1 MQPVYSTTFPRLF
14 FANHLHRERPA
25 RFLKTYRSQNIA
37 AFFVALIFLLCA
49 GNISAQKFPEN
60 TNEFVDKLGEYMTL
74 SKRPDM
80 EESFAVFKKMH
91 KAGAFP
97 EWQMKRMVSVA
108 NLMGN
113 QNLPAFPYFKNYVNA
128 IVAAKND
135 RDTTLFRRWHTFTEE
150 SLAGLEKGRTKSVGL
165 LLEFSVDFME
175 QRALKSGEGGSATW
189 KIKGGKFDFAYSDR
203 EPSLVCTG
211 VDLIGTRKTD
221 SVTIHN
227 TSGLYKPFEQM
238 WIGVGG
244 KVSWAEAGMDSSIYA
259 LLTKYKVE
267 TQKPLFSCDT
277 ATLFYPLY
285 FKEGV
290 KGSFENNIVVR
301 PKLAS
306 TKADSLRDVQFPRF
320 QSFEKVLKIN
330 RIGDNIEYLGGFR
343 LAGNSFYGYGTGSE
357 PAQMTVYNKKHEK
370 VFHGKANLFII
381 RRGVSV
387 VAENVDAKLFMDT
400 DSLFHPA
407 ADFRIDIPKQ
417 IITLM
422 RGEKGSSRN
431 PFYSSFYNMNLNTDK
446 LAWHLNA
453 DSLEIGG
460 STGIKGV
467 AKKVEFESSNFYD
480 ASVYLQMQGL
490 ATHNSVSTLYA
501 LWLKTD
507 KDKDDN
513 GRIVTDNQFAME
525 INPNFDYSSIQSL
538 LAQMVEEGF
547 INYYFSRHEIE
558 LRDKCIHYA
567 LASQGKKDYDAIN
580 IISESTTTNAKLN
593 LKTKET
599 EIYSVKKLEL
609 SQRQKVAL
617 IPNENE
623 LTLLKNRDMRF
634 GGRLYAGLALFQGRN
649 MSFVYDKFEVDF
661 DSVQHLDFYIPT
673 GKEDKNGQPI
683 ANAMNSNIE
692 HLSGALLVDAPN
704 NKSGKEEMSIFPS
717 LQSKKHSFVFYDQPK
732 TQAGVYT
739 RDSFYFRLDP
749 FSFNGLD
756 SYTKEQLKF
765 NGQLFPATIFPPFKE
780 TILVREEDKSFG
792 FIHKTPAIGYTTYSK
807 KGNYTGTLDLSNKG
821 LIGKGKLE
829 YLTADIESE
838 DLIFR
843 PKQTTGTAKKF
854 FMEEDRASKV
864 KVPQAKGEDVSVNW
878 LPFKDSMYVTS
889 KAKDFELFKANGY
902 THKGV
907 LILTPSGLKGRGEF
921 EWAEGKLTS
930 KIISYGP
937 FQASVDT
944 GNLEIKSLDQ
954 NGIALDS
961 RNVDG
966 DLDFD
971 AQKGLFK
978 ANLQTASTTLPLD
991 KYRTS
996 MNEFTW
1002 DMKGK
1007 TIEFKADPKKP
1018 GSFVSIDPAQDTLSF
1033 EGKTALYDLKTNLLR
1048 IGGVKQ
1054 IKSADAFVNIP
1065 DTSDI
1070 FIQPGGRMRTIY
1082 NAQIVADTVSKY
1094 HTINK
1099 ATVDIGGKKLY
1110 KATGFYEYNIPGYNQ
1125 EVFFNDIQGKYQTI
1139 VAANRLVQTYAT
1151 ADIPEKDSF
1160 RVDVKTLFKGDMILN
1175 SSDQNMTFKGYAQL
1189 VADKLP
1195 KTNWFTLQTK
1205 IDRKE
1210 PLIRVKLAKDSD
1222 DSPMVTGFYLSR
1234 ETGEMYPRIM
1244 LPALQRADRAMI
1256 DCKHVYKYE
1265 PANDRF
1271 IFGDSLKVLG
1281 KSERGSKLIFDNRV
1295 ATVQAEGPINIGSGL
1310 ELMSIKAA
1318 GRLKSDYNTVTDS
1331 TYFSVTGEIISAFDI
1346 PIPAKL
1352 IELMINEIKAAA
1364 FDAQPSVYNTNMAF
1378 YQPALHEFVSD
1389 EKDWEEVLS
1398 NTRLN
1403 AVLLPKKDDKFAFVL
1418 GRQSVTWNREYT
1430 SFFTLEDR
1438 IPLISIAGQPIN
1450 KSLNIMLQ
1458 YKMPTTGND
1467 ALGIYIKPSADLWYL
1482 FVYQNTDE
1490 GGALSITS
1498 GSPRFN
1504 DLLASLKGKDI
1515 KTKMPNGKTFEV
1527 VPVDPAEGPKFV
1539 NKVRNGRLKE

>member
-1 MQPVYSTTFPRLF
+1 MQVYLSSFPRTFLPLFLALF
-14 FANHLHRERPA
+14 F
-25 RFLKTYRSQNIA
+25 
-37 AFFVALIFLLCA
+37 LLPS
-49 GNISAQKFPEN
+49 GNIFAQKFPE
-60 TNEFVDKLGEYMTL
+60 TPNEFVDELGKFMTF

-80 EESFAVFKKMH
+80 EESFAVFRKMH
-91 KAGAFP
+91 KAGGLP
-97 EWQMKRMVSVA
+97 EWQTKRIISVA
-108 NLMGN
+108 NLMRD
-113 QNLPAFPYFKNYVNA
+113 QNLAAFPFFKNYVDA

-135 RDTTLFRRWHTFTEE
+135 PDTTLFRRWHTFTEE
-150 SLAGLEKGRTKSVGL
+150 ALAGLEKGRAKQAGL
-165 LLEFSVDFME
+165 LLEFAVDFMG

-189 KIKGGKFDFAYSDR
+189 KIKGGAFDFAYSDR
-203 EPSLVCTG
+203 EPSLLCTG

-221 SVTIHN
+221 SVTIRN
-227 TSGLYKPFEQM
+227 TSGRYKPFLQIWEGQ
-238 WIGVGG
+238 GG

-259 LLTKYKVE
+259 LLTRYKVE
-267 TQKPLFSCDT
+267 AQKPLFSCDT

-285 FKEGV
+285 FKEGIQ
-290 KGSFENNIVVR
+290 GSFENNVVVKAR
-301 PKLAS
+301 S
-306 TKADSLRDVQFPRF
+306 TSGKADSLRDVQFPRF

-343 LAGNSFYGYGTGSE
+343 LAGNSLYGYGTGNE
-357 PAQMTVYNKKHEK
+357 PAQMTVYNKKREK
-370 VFHGKANLFII
+370 VFHGRAQLFII

-387 VAENVDAKLFMDT
+387 VAENVDAKLYMDA

-407 ADFRIDIPKQ
+407 ADFRIDIPRQ
-417 IITLM
+417 VITLL

-446 LAWHLNA
+446 IAWHLNA

-460 STGIKGV
+460 NVGIKGV
-467 AKKVEFESSNFYD
+467 AQKVEFESSNFYD
-480 ASVYLQMQGL
+480 PTVYLQMQGL
-490 ATHNSVSTLYA
+490 ASHNSVSTLYA

-507 KDKDDN
+507 RDKDDN

-525 INPNFDYSSIQSL
+525 INPKFDYSSIQTL

-567 LASQGKKDYDAIN
+567 LASQGKKDFDAIN
-580 IISESTTTNAKLN
+580 IISESTKSNAKLD

-599 EIYSVKKLEL
+599 EIYAVQKLEL
-609 SQRQKVAL
+609 SKRQKVAL
-617 IPNENE
+617 VPNENE

-634 GGRLYAGLALFQGRN
+634 GGRLYAGLALFQGRE

-683 ANAMNSNIE
+683 ANAMSSNIE

-704 NKSGKEEMSIFPS
+704 NKSGKEEMEIFPS
-717 LQSKKHSFVFYDQPK
+717 LQSKKFSFVFYDRK
-732 TQAGVYT
+732 ETQAGVYT

-780 TILVREEDKSFG
+780 TIVVREEDKSFG
-792 FIHKTPAIGYTTYSK
+792 FVHKTPATGYSTYTK

-821 LIGKGKLE
+821 LVGKGKLE

-878 LPFKDSMYVTS
+878 LPFKDSMYVES
-889 KAKDFELFKANGY
+889 KAKAFDLFKAPGY
-902 THKGV
+902 THKGT

-937 FQASVDT
+937 FQASADT

-954 NGIALDS
+954 KGIALDS

-971 AQKGLFK
+971 AQKGQFK
-978 ANLQTASTTLPLD
+978 ANLLTASTTLPLD
-991 KYRTS
+991 QYLTS

-1002 DMKGK
+1002 DMKAK
-1007 TIEFKADPKKP
+1007 TIQFKADPNKP
-1018 GSFVSIDPAQDTLSF
+1018 GRFVSIDPAQGSLAF
-1033 EGKTALYDLKTNLLR
+1033 EGKTALYDMKTNLLR
-1048 IGGVKQ
+1048 VGGVKV

-1094 HTINK
+1094 HTINR
-1099 ATVDIGGKKLY
+1099 ATVDIGGKELY
-1110 KATGFYEYNIPGYNQ
+1110 KATGFYAYNIPGYNQ

-1139 VAANRLVQTYAT
+1139 EAANRRVQTFAI
-1151 ADIPEKDSF
+1151 AEIPEKDSF
-1160 RVDVKTLFKGDMILN
+1160 RVDVKTLFKGKMILN
-1175 SSDQNMTFKGYAQL
+1175 SSDQNMRFEGEAQL

-1195 KTNWFTLQTK
+1195 KTNWFSLQTE
-1205 IDRKE
+1205 IDRKD
-1210 PLIRVKLAKDSD
+1210 PLMLIKLAKDPED
-1222 DSPMVTGFYLSR
+1222 NPMVAGFFVSR

-1244 LPALQRADRAMI
+1244 LPALQRVDRVII

-1281 KSERGSKLIFDNRV
+1281 QSDRGAKLTFDNRV
-1295 ATVQAEGPINIGSGL
+1295 ATVVAEGPMNLGSGL
-1310 ELMSIKAA
+1310 QLMNIKAA

-1331 TYFSVTGEIISAFDI
+1331 TYFNVTGEFISAFELAV
-1346 PIPAKL
+1346 PQKL
-1352 IELMINEIKAAA
+1352 LDLMINEIKAAT
-1364 FDAQPSVYNTNMAF
+1364 FDAQPAVYNTNMAF

-1389 EKDWEEVLS
+1389 EKEWEETLA
-1398 NTRLN
+1398 NARLN

-1418 GRQSVTWNREYT
+1418 GRQTVTWNNEYS

-1438 IPLISIAGQPIN
+1438 VPLISIGGQPIN
-1450 KSLNIMLQ
+1450 KSLPIMVQ
-1458 YKMPTTGND
+1458 YKMPKNGDD

-1490 GGALSITS
+1490 GAALSITS
-1498 GSPRFN
+1498 GSTRFN
-1504 DLLASLKGKDI
+1504 DLLITLKGKETKI
-1515 KTKMPNGKTFEV
+1515 KMANGKTLEV
-1527 VPVDPAEGPKFV
+1527 VPVDPGEGSNFV

>member
-1 MQPVYSTTFPRLF
+1 MQPVYSTAFPRTFGTLF
-14 FANHLHRERPA
+14 FVL
-25 RFLKTYRSQNIA
+25 L
-37 AFFVALIFLLCA
+37 FLLSSET
-49 GNISAQKFPEN
+49 ISAQKFPEN
-60 TNEFVDKLGEYMTL
+60 TNEFVVKLGEFMTL

-80 EESFAVFKKMH
+80 EESFAIFKKAH

-97 EWQMKRMVSVA
+97 EWEMKRIVSVS

-135 RDTTLFRRWHTFTEE
+135 RDTTLFRRWHAFAEE

-165 LLEFSVDFME
+165 LLEFSLDFMTE
-175 QRALKSGEGGSATW
+175 RALKSGEGGSATW
-189 KIKGGKFDFAYSDR
+189 RIEGGKFEFAYSDR

-227 TSGLYKPFEQM
+227 TSGRYKPFEQI
-238 WIGVGG
+238 WQGEGG

-267 TQKPLFSCDT
+267 TQKPLFTCDT

-285 FKEGV
+285 FKEGI
-290 KGSFENNIVVR
+290 KGSFENNVVVK
-301 PKLAS
+301 PKLSS
-306 TKADSLRDVQFPRF
+306 TKADSLRNIQFPRF

-343 LAGNSFYGYGTGSE
+343 LAGNSFYGYGTSSE
-357 PAQMTVYNKKHEK
+357 PAQMTVYNKKREK
-370 VFHGKANLFII
+370 VFHGKAELFVI

-387 VAENVDAKLFMDT
+387 VSENVDAKLFMDS

-417 IITLM
+417 VITLI

-431 PFYSSFYNMNLNTDK
+431 PFYSSFYNMNLDTDK
-446 LAWHLNA
+446 IAWHLNS

-460 STGIKGV
+460 HTGIKGV
-467 AKKVEFESSNFYD
+467 SKKVEFESSNYYD
-480 ASVYLQMQGL
+480 PSIYLQMQGL
-490 ATHNSVSTLYA
+490 ASHNSVSTLYA

-513 GRIVTDNQFAME
+513 GRIVKDTEFAME
-525 INPNFDYSSIQSL
+525 INPKFDYSSIQSL

-567 LASQGKKDYDAIN
+567 LASQGKKDFDAIN
-580 IISESTTTNAKLN
+580 IISESTGSNAKLN

-609 SQRQKVAL
+609 SKRQKVAL

-634 GGRLYAGLALFQGRN
+634 GGRLFAGLALFQGRD

-673 GKEDKNGQPI
+673 GQEDKHGQPI
-683 ANAMNSNIE
+683 ANAMSSNIE

-717 LQSKKHSFVFYDQPK
+717 LQSKKHSFVFYDQPT
-732 TQAGVYT
+732 TQRGVYT

-765 NGQLFPATIFPPFKE
+765 NGQLFPATIFQPFKE
-780 TILVREEDKSFG
+780 TIVVREEDKSFG
-792 FIHKTPAIGYTTYSK
+792 FIHKTPAIGYPTYTK

-821 LIGKGKLE
+821 LVGKGKLE

-854 FMEEDRASKV
+854 FMEEDRANKV

-878 LPFKDSMYVTS
+878 LPFKDSMYVES
-889 KAKDFELFKANGY
+889 KAKAFDLFKAPGY
-902 THKGV
+902 THKGT

-921 EWAEGKLTS
+921 EWTEGKLTS

-961 RNVDG
+961 RNVKG

-971 AQKGLFK
+971 TQKGQFK
-978 ANLQTASTTLPLD
+978 ANLLTASTTLPLD
-991 KYRTS
+991 KYLTS

-1002 DMKGK
+1002 DMKAK
-1007 TIEFKADPKKP
+1007 TINFKADPNKP
-1018 GSFVSIDPAQDTLSF
+1018 GRFVSIDPGQDTLAF
-1033 EGKTALYDLKTNLLR
+1033 EGKTALYDMKTNLLR

-1054 IKSADAFVNIP
+1054 IKSADAFINIP

-1070 FIQPGGRMRTIY
+1070 YIQPGGRMRTIY
-1082 NAQIVADTVSKY
+1082 NAQIVADTISKY

-1139 VAANRLVQTYAT
+1139 VAANRRVQTFAT
-1151 ADIPEKDSF
+1151 AEIPEKDSF
-1160 RVDVKTLFKGDMILN
+1160 RVDVKTLFKGDMVLN
-1175 SSDQNMTFKGYAQL
+1175 SSDQNMTFRGYAQL

-1195 KTNWFTLQTK
+1195 KTNWFTLQTE
-1205 IDRKE
+1205 IDRKD
-1210 PLIRVKLAKDSD
+1210 PLMRVKLAKDPED
-1222 DSPMVTGFYLSR
+1222 MPMVTGFYLSR

-1244 LPALQRADRAMI
+1244 LPALQRVDRAII

-1281 KSERGSKLIFDNRV
+1281 KTEIGAKLVFDNRV
-1295 ATVQAEGPINIGSGL
+1295 GTVQADGPLSIGSGL
-1310 ELMSIKAA
+1310 DLMKIKAA
-1318 GRLKSDYNTVTDS
+1318 GRLKSDYNSVTDS
-1331 TYFSVTGEIISAFDI
+1331 TYFDVTGEFISAFDM

-1352 IELMINEIKAAA
+1352 VELMINEIKAAS

-1389 EKDWEEVLS
+1389 EKDWEETLS
-1398 NTRLN
+1398 NARLN
-1403 AVLLPKKDDKFAFVL
+1403 AILLPKKDDKFAFVL
-1418 GRQSVTWNREYT
+1418 GRQSITWNKEYT

-1438 IPLISIAGQPIN
+1438 IPLISVAGQPIN
-1450 KSLNIMLQ
+1450 KSLNIMVQ
-1458 YKMPTTGND
+1458 YKMPNTGDD

-1498 GSPRFN
+1498 SSPRFN

-1515 KTKMPNGKTFEV
+1515 KMKMENGKTLEV

>member
-14 FANHLHRERPA
+14 FENHPRREKPI
-25 RFLKTYRSQNIA
+25 RFLKPYRFKSIA
-37 AFFVALIFLLCA
+37 VCFFTLLY
-49 GNISAQKFPEN
+49 ILFSTRMSAQKFPEN
-60 TNEFVDKLGEYMTL
+60 TNEFVDKLGEFMTL

-80 EESFAVFKKMH
+80 VESFTVFKRKH
-91 KAGAFP
+91 KDNAFS
-97 EWQMKRMVSVA
+97 EGEMKHIISVA

-113 QNLPAFPYFKNYVNA
+113 QNLQAFPYFKNYINA
-128 IVAAKND
+128 LVSSKND
-135 RDTTLFRRWHTFTEE
+135 PDTTLFRRWHSFVEE
-150 SLAGLEKGRTKSVGL
+150 SLAGLEKGRTKSAGQ
-165 LLEFSVDFME
+165 LLEFSVDFMQE
-175 QRALKSGEGGSATW
+175 RALKSGEGGSATW

-203 EPSLVCTG
+203 EPMLVCTG

-221 SVTIHN
+221 SVTIKN
-227 TSGLYKPFEQM
+227 TSGIFKPFLQV
-238 WIGVGG
+238 WTGDSG

-267 TQKPLFSCDT
+267 VQKPLFSCDT

-285 FKEGV
+285 FKEGI

-301 PKLAS
+301 PKAAS
-306 TKADSLRDVQFPRF
+306 AKADSLRDVQFPRF

-330 RIGDNIEYLGGFR
+330 RIGDNIEYLGGFK
-343 LAGNSFYGYGTGSE
+343 LSGNSLYGYGTGHE
-357 PAQMTVYNKKHEK
+357 PAQMTVYNKKREK
-370 VFHGKANLFII
+370 VFHGKSQLFII

-387 VAENVDAKLFMDT
+387 VSENVDAKLFMDA

-417 IITLM
+417 IITLL

-446 LAWHLNA
+446 LAWHLNS

-460 STGIKGV
+460 HTGIKGV
-467 AKKVEFESSNFYD
+467 SKRVEFESSNYYD
-480 ASVYLQMQGL
+480 PSVYLQMQGL
-490 ATHNSVSTLYA
+490 ASHNSVSTLYS
-501 LWLKTD
+501 LWQKTD
-507 KDKDDN
+507 KDKEDN

-538 LAQMVEEGF
+538 LAQMVEQGF

-558 LRDKCIHYA
+558 LRDKCLHYA
-567 LASQGKKDYDAIN
+567 LASQGKKDFDAIN
-580 IISESTTTNAKLN
+580 IISESTGSNAKLN

-599 EIYSVKKLEL
+599 EIYDVKKLEL

-634 GGRLYAGLALFQGRN
+634 GGRLYAGLALFQGRD

-673 GKEDKNGQPI
+673 GLEDKHGQPI
-683 ANAMNSNIE
+683 ANAMSSNIE

-704 NKSGKEEMSIFPS
+704 NKSGKEEMAIFPS
-717 LQSKKHSFVFYDQPK
+717 LQSKKFSFVFYDQPK
-732 TQAGVYT
+732 TQGGVYT

-756 SYTKEQLKF
+756 SYTKDQLKF

-780 TILVREEDKSFG
+780 TIIVREEDKSFG
-792 FIHKTPAIGYTTYSK
+792 FIHKTPVTGYSTYSK
-807 KGNYTGTLDLSNKG
+807 KGNYIGSLDLSNKG

-838 DLIFR
+838 DLVFR

-864 KVPQAKGEDVSVNW
+864 KVPQARGEEVSVNW

-889 KAKDFELFKANGY
+889 KVKAFELFKASGY
-902 THKGV
+902 THKGI
-907 LILTPSGLKGRGEF
+907 LILTPSGLKGKGEF
-921 EWAEGKLTS
+921 EWAEGKLSS

-971 AQKGLFK
+971 VQKGQFK

-991 KYRTS
+991 KYLTS

-1002 DMKGK
+1002 NMKAK
-1007 TIEFKADPKKP
+1007 TIEFKADPNKP
-1018 GSFVSIDPAQDTLSF
+1018 GRFVSIDPNQDTLAF

-1048 IGGVKQ
+1048 VGGVKQ

-1082 NAQIVADTVSKY
+1082 NAQIVADTISRY
-1094 HTINK
+1094 HTINR

-1110 KATGFYEYNIPGYNQ
+1110 KATGYYEYNIPGYNQ

-1139 VAANRLVQTYAT
+1139 TGSNRRVQTFAT
-1151 ADIPEKDSF
+1151 AEIPEKDSF

-1175 SSDQNMTFKGYAQL
+1175 SSTQNMTFKGYAQL
-1189 VADKLP
+1189 NADKLP
-1195 KTNWFTLQTK
+1195 KTNWFTLQTE
-1205 IDRKE
+1205 IDRKA
-1210 PLIRVKLAKDSD
+1210 PLFRIKLAKDPE

-1244 LPALQRADRAMI
+1244 LPALQRVDRALI
-1256 DCKHVYKYE
+1256 DCKQVYKYD

-1281 KSERGSKLIFDNRV
+1281 KSELGPKLVFDNRV
-1295 ATVQAEGPINIGSGL
+1295 GTVQADGPLNIGSGL
-1310 ELMSIKAA
+1310 DLMHIKSA
-1318 GRLKSDYNTVTDS
+1318 GRLKSDYNSVTDS

-1352 IELMINEIKAAA
+1352 IDLMINEIKAAA
-1364 FDAQPSVYNTNMAF
+1364 FDAQPAIYNTNMAF

-1389 EKDWEEVLS
+1389 EKDWEETLS
-1398 NTRLN
+1398 NARLN
-1403 AVLLPKKDDKFAFVL
+1403 AILLPRKDDKFAIVL
-1418 GRQSVTWNREYT
+1418 GRQSVTWNKEYT

-1450 KSLNIMLQ
+1450 KSLNIMVQ
-1458 YKMPTTGND
+1458 YKMPNTGND

-1498 GSPRFN
+1498 SSPRFN

-1515 KTKMPNGKTFEV
+1515 KMKMADGKTLEV
-1527 VPVDPAEGPKFV
+1527 VPVDAAEGPKFV
-1539 NKVRNGRLKE
+1539 NKVRNGRLKD

>member
-1 MQPVYSTTFPRLF
+1 MQQVYSI
-14 FANHLHRERPA
+14 AA
-25 RFLKTYRSQNIA
+25 CSSFLKPYRFIA
-37 AFFVALIFLLCA
+37 FLFLLLCSE
-49 GNISAQKFPEN
+49 NLSAQKFPET
-60 TNEFVDKLGEYMTL
+60 TNEFVDKMGEFMTL

-91 KAGAFP
+91 KSGGFP
-97 EWQMKRMVSVA
+97 ESEMKRIISVS
-108 NLMGN
+108 NLLGN
-113 QNLPAFPYFKNYVNA
+113 QSLSAFPYFKNYLNA
-128 IVAAKND
+128 VVAAKND
-135 RDTTLFRRWHTFTEE
+135 PDTTLFRRWHSFAEQ
-150 SLAGLEKGRTKSVGL
+150 SLAGLEKGRAKSVGL
-165 LLEFSVDFME
+165 LLEFSLDFME

-189 KIKGGKFDFAYSDR
+189 KIKNGKFEFVYNDR
-203 EPSLVCTG
+203 EPSLLCTG

-227 TSGLYKPFEQM
+227 TTGRYRPFQQIWE
-238 WIGVGG
+238 GEGG

-267 TQKPLFSCDT
+267 SQKPLFNCDT
-277 ATLFYPLY
+277 ATLYYPLY
-285 FKEGV
+285 FKEGI
-290 KGSFENNIVVR
+290 KGSFENNVVVR
-301 PKLAS
+301 PKTTS

-343 LAGNSFYGYGTGSE
+343 LAGNSLFGYGTTSE

-370 VFHGKANLFII
+370 VFQGKAELFVI

-387 VAENVDAKLFMDT
+387 VAENVDAKLFMDS

-407 ADFRIDIPKQ
+407 ADLRIDIPKQ
-417 IITLM
+417 IITLV

-431 PFYSSFYNMNLNTDK
+431 PFYSSFYNMNLNTEK
-446 LAWHLNA
+446 IAWHLNA

-460 STGIKGV
+460 SIGIKGV
-467 AKKVEFESSNFYD
+467 AKKVEFESSNYYD
-480 ASVYLQMQGL
+480 PSVYLQMQGL
-490 ATHNSVSTLYA
+490 ASHNSVSTLYA

-525 INPNFDYSSIQSL
+525 INPKFDYSSIQSL
-538 LAQMVEEGF
+538 LAQMVQEGF

-567 LASQGKKDYDAIN
+567 LASQGKKDFDAIN

-634 GGRLYAGLALFQGRN
+634 GGRLYAGMALFQGRN
-649 MSFVYDKFEVDF
+649 MSFIYDKFEVDF

-673 GKEDKNGQPI
+673 GVEGKDGQPI
-683 ANAMNSNIE
+683 ANAMSSNIE
-692 HLSGALLVDAPN
+692 GLSGALLVDAPN
-704 NKSGKEEMSIFPS
+704 NKSGKEEMGIFPS
-717 LQSKKHSFVFYDQPK
+717 LQSKKFSFVYYDQPQ
-732 TQAGVYT
+732 TQSGVYT

-749 FSFNGLD
+749 FAFNGLD

-780 TILVREEDKSFG
+780 TIIVRDEDKSFG
-792 FIHKTPAIGYTTYSK
+792 FIHKTPATGYSTYTK

-821 LIGKGKLE
+821 LVGKGKLE

-854 FMEEDRASKV
+854 FMEEDRANKV

-878 LPFKDSMYVTS
+878 LPFKDSMYVIS
-889 KAKDFELFKANGY
+889 KAKAFELFKSPGY
-902 THKGV
+902 THKGT

-971 AQKGLFK
+971 AQKGQFK
-978 ANLQTASTTLPLD
+978 ANSQTASTTLPLD

-1002 DMKGK
+1002 DMKAK
-1007 TIEFKADPKKP
+1007 TIQFKADPNKP
-1018 GSFVSIDPAQDTLSF
+1018 GRFVSIDPAQDTLAF
-1033 EGKTALYDLKTNLLR
+1033 EGKTALYDMKTNLLR
-1048 IGGVKQ
+1048 VGGVKQ
-1054 IKSADAFVNIP
+1054 IKSADAYINIP

-1070 FIQPGGRMRTIY
+1070 YVQPGGRMRTIY
-1082 NAQIVADTVSKY
+1082 NAQIVADTISKY
-1094 HTINK
+1094 HTINR

-1110 KATGFYEYNIPGYNQ
+1110 KATGFYAYNIPGYNQ

-1139 VAANRLVQTYAT
+1139 QAANRRVQTFAT
-1151 ADIPEKDSF
+1151 AEIPEKDSF

-1175 SSDQNMTFKGYAQL
+1175 SSDQNMTFRGLAQL

-1195 KTNWFTLQTK
+1195 KTNWFTLQSE
-1205 IDRKE
+1205 IDRKD
-1210 PLIRVKLAKDSD
+1210 PLLRVKLSKDPED
-1222 DSPMVTGFYLSR
+1222 NPMVTGFYLSR
-1234 ETGEMYPRIM
+1234 ETGEVYPRIM
-1244 LPALQRADRAMI
+1244 LPAYQRADRALI

-1265 PANDRF
+1265 SANDRF

-1281 KSERGSKLIFDNRV
+1281 KSERGAKLIFDNRV
-1295 ATVQAEGPINIGSGL
+1295 GTVLAEGPLNICSGL
-1310 ELMSIKAA
+1310 EVMNVKAA
-1318 GRLKSDYNTVTDS
+1318 GRLKSDYNTATDTS
-1331 TYFSVTGEIISAFDI
+1331 YFTVTGEFISALDMAI
-1346 PIPAKL
+1346 PPKL
-1352 IELMINEIKAAA
+1352 MDLMINEIKAAT
-1364 FDAQPSVYNTNMAF
+1364 FDAQPSVYNTNLAF
-1378 YQPALHEFVSD
+1378 YQPALHELVSD
-1389 EKDWEEVLS
+1389 DKDWEETLS
-1398 NTRLN
+1398 NARLN

-1418 GRQSVTWNREYT
+1418 GRQSVTWNNEYS

-1438 IPLISIAGQPIN
+1438 IPLISIGGQPIN
-1450 KSLNIMLQ
+1450 KSLNIMVQ
-1458 YKMPTTGND
+1458 YKMPKNGD
-1467 ALGIYIKPSADLWYL
+1467 DGLSIYIKASSELWYC
-1482 FVYQNTDE
+1482 FGYQSDE
-1490 GGALSITS
+1490 KGALLNITS
-1498 GSPRFN
+1498 SSTRFN
-1504 DLLASLKGKDI
+1504 DLLASMKPKELQI
-1515 KTKMPNGKTFEV
+1515 KMANGKVLEIAL
-1527 VPVDPAEGPKFV
+1527 VDPSSANNFV
-1539 NKVRNGRLKE
+1539 NKVKNGRLKE

>member
-1 MQPVYSTTFPRLF
+1 MQSFTVRTFIPRLF
-14 FANHLHRERPA
+14 PCLLLLA
-25 RFLKTYRSQNIA
+25 
-37 AFFVALIFLLCA
+37 FLLP
-49 GNISAQKFPEN
+49 SETLFSQKFPET
-60 TNEFVDKLGEYMTL
+60 TNEFVDKLGEFMTL

-80 EESFAVFKKMH
+80 EESFAVFRKMH
-91 KAGAFP
+91 KAGGFP
-97 EWQMKRMVSVA
+97 EWEMKHIINVA
-108 NLMGN
+108 NLLGN
-113 QNLPAFPYFKNYVNA
+113 QNLPAFPYFKNYIDAV
-128 IVAAKND
+128 VEAKND
-135 RDTTLFRRWHTFTEE
+135 PDTTLFRRWHTFTEE
-150 SLAGLEKGRTKSVGL
+150 SLAGLEKGRTKSAGL
-165 LLEFSVDFME
+165 LMEFSIDFVG

-189 KIKGGKFDFAYSDR
+189 KIKNGKFEFAYADR

-211 VDLIGTRKTD
+211 IDLIGTRKTD
-221 SVTIHN
+221 SITVKN
-227 TSGLYKPFEQM
+227 TSGVYKPFDQI
-238 WIGVGG
+238 WTGNGG

-259 LLTKYKVE
+259 VLTRYKVE
-267 TQKPLFSCDT
+267 AQKPLFSCDT
-277 ATLFYPLY
+277 ATLYYPLY
-285 FKEGV
+285 FKGGV

-301 PKLAS
+301 PRA
-306 TKADSLRDVQFPRF
+306 TTAKADSLRDVQFPRF

-343 LAGNSFYGYGTGSE
+343 LAGNSLYGYGTNAE
-357 PAQMTVYNKKHEK
+357 PAQMTVYNKKREK
-370 VFHGKANLFII
+370 VFFGRAELFVI

-387 VAENVDAKLFMDT
+387 VAENVDAKLYMDS

-446 LAWHLNA
+446 IAWHLNY

-460 STGIKGV
+460 HTGIKGV
-467 AKKVEFESSNFYD
+467 AQKVEFESSNYYD
-480 ASVYLQMQGL
+480 PSVYLQMQGL
-490 ATHNSVSTLYA
+490 ASHNAVSTLYA
-501 LWLKTD
+501 LWQKTD

-513 GRIVTDNQFAME
+513 GRIVKDNEFAME
-525 INPNFDYSSIQSL
+525 INPKFDYSSIQSL
-538 LAQMVEEGF
+538 LAQMVSEGF
-547 INYYFSRHEIE
+547 INYYFDRHEIE

-567 LASQGKKDYDAIN
+567 LASQGKKDFDAIN
-580 IISESTTTNAKLN
+580 IISESTKANAKLN

-599 EIYSVKKLEL
+599 EIYEVKKLEL
-609 SQRQKVAL
+609 SQRQKVAI
-617 IPNENE
+617 IPKENE

-634 GGRLYAGLALFQGRN
+634 GGRLYAGMALFQGRD
-649 MSFVYDKFEVDF
+649 MSFNYDKFEVDF
-661 DSVQHLDFYIPT
+661 DSVQHLDFYVPT
-673 GKEDKNGQPI
+673 GQEDKNGEPI
-683 ANAMNSNIE
+683 ANAMSSNIE

-717 LQSKKHSFVFYDQPK
+717 LQSKKPSFVFYDQK
-732 TQAGVYT
+732 QTQGGVYT
-739 RDSFYFRLDP
+739 RDSFYFKLDP

-756 SYTKEQLKF
+756 SYTKEQLRF
-765 NGQLFPATIFPPFKE
+765 NGQLYPATIFPVFKE
-780 TILVREEDKSFG
+780 TIVVRDEDKSFG
-792 FIHKTPAIGYTTYSK
+792 FVHKTPPAGYPTYTQ
-807 KGNYTGTLDLSNKG
+807 KGNYTGLLDLSNKG
-821 LIGKGKLE
+821 LVGKGKLE

-864 KVPQAKGEDVSVNW
+864 KVPQAKGEEVSVNW
-878 LPFKDSMYVTS
+878 LPFKDSMYVES
-889 KAKDFELFKANGY
+889 KAKAFELFKSPGY
-902 THKGV
+902 THKGT

-961 RNVDG
+961 RDVDG

-971 AQKGLFK
+971 AQKGQFK
-978 ANLQTASTTLPLD
+978 ANRQTANTTLPLD

-1002 DMKGK
+1002 DMKAK
-1007 TIEFKADPKKP
+1007 TIEFKADPNRP
-1018 GSFVSIDPAQDTLSF
+1018 GRFVSIDPAQDTLAF
-1033 EGKTALYDLKTNLLR
+1033 EGKTAFYDMKSNLLR

-1054 IKSADAFVNIP
+1054 IKSADAYINIP

-1110 KATGFYEYNIPGYNQ
+1110 KATGYYQYDIPGYNQ
-1125 EVFFNDIQGKYQTI
+1125 QVFFQDIQGKYQTI
-1139 VAANRLVQTYAT
+1139 DNGVRRVQTFAT
-1151 ADIPEKDSF
+1151 AEIPEKDSF

-1175 SSDQNMTFKGYAQL
+1175 STTQNMTFKGLAQL

-1195 KTNWFTLQTK
+1195 KTNWFTLQTE
-1205 IDRKE
+1205 IDRKS
-1210 PLIRVKLAKDSD
+1210 PLIRIKLAKDPED
-1222 DSPMVTGFYLSR
+1222 NPMVTGFYLSK
-1234 ETGEMYPRIM
+1234 ENSEMYPRIM
-1244 LPALQRADRAMI
+1244 LPAYQRADRAII
-1256 DCKHVYKYE
+1256 DCKYVYKYE
-1265 PANDRF
+1265 PNNDRF

-1281 KSERGSKLIFDNRV
+1281 QAERGAKLIYDNRV
-1295 ATVQAEGPINIGSGL
+1295 GTVQAEGPLNLGSGL
-1310 ELMSIKAA
+1310 DLMKVKAA

-1331 TYFSVTGEIISAFDI
+1331 TYFSVNGEIISGFEM

-1352 IELMINEIKAAA
+1352 MDQLINEIKAAT
-1364 FDAQPSVYNTNMAF
+1364 FDAPPAVYNTNLAY
-1378 YQPALHEFVSD
+1378 YQPMLHEMISD
-1389 EKDWEEVLS
+1389 EKDWEEMLS
-1398 NTRLN
+1398 NARLN

-1418 GRQSVTWNREYT
+1418 GRQPVMWNKEYS
-1430 SFFTLEDR
+1430 SFFTMEDR
-1438 IPLISIAGQPIN
+1438 IPLISIGGQPIN
-1450 KSLNIMLQ
+1450 KLLNIMVQ
-1458 YKMPTTGND
+1458 YKMPTNEFGD
-1467 ALGIYIKPSADLWYL
+1467 ALGIYIKPSPDLWYL

-1490 GGALSITS
+1490 GGVLNIVSS
-1498 GSPRFN
+1498 SPKFN
-1504 DLLASLKGKDI
+1504 ELLFSLKGKDI
-1515 KTKMPNGKTFEV
+1515 KAKLPSGKTLEV
-1527 VPVDPAEGPKFV
+1527 VPIEDQGEGNKFV
-1539 NKVRNGRLKE
+1539 NKVRNGRIKE

>member
-1 MQPVYSTTFPRLF
+1 V
-14 FANHLHRERPA
+14 
-25 RFLKTYRSQNIA
+25 
-37 AFFVALIFLLCA
+37 
-49 GNISAQKFPEN
+49 
-60 TNEFVDKLGEYMTL
+60 
-74 SKRPDM
+74 
-80 EESFAVFKKMH
+80 
-91 KAGAFP
+91 
-97 EWQMKRMVSVA
+97 
-108 NLMGN
+108 
-113 QNLPAFPYFKNYVNA
+113 
-128 IVAAKND
+128 VAAKND
-135 RDTTLFRRWHTFTEE
+135 PDTTLFRRWHSFAEQ
-150 SLAGLEKGRTKSVGL
+150 SLAGLEKGRAKSVGL
-165 LLEFSVDFME
+165 LLEFSLDFME

-189 KIKGGKFDFAYSDR
+189 KIKNGKFEFVYNDR
-203 EPSLVCTG
+203 EPSLLCTG

-227 TSGLYKPFEQM
+227 TTGRYRPFQQIWE
-238 WIGVGG
+238 GEGG

-267 TQKPLFSCDT
+267 SQKPLFNCDT
-277 ATLFYPLY
+277 ATLYYPLY
-285 FKEGV
+285 FKEGI
-290 KGSFENNIVVR
+290 KGSFENNVVVR
-301 PKLAS
+301 PKTTS

-343 LAGNSFYGYGTGSE
+343 LAGNSLFGYGTTSE

-370 VFHGKANLFII
+370 VFQGKAELFVI

-387 VAENVDAKLFMDT
+387 VAENVDAKLFMDS

-407 ADFRIDIPKQ
+407 ADLRIDIPKQ
-417 IITLM
+417 IITLV

-431 PFYSSFYNMNLNTDK
+431 PFYSSFYNMNLNTEK
-446 LAWHLNA
+446 IAWHLNA

-460 STGIKGV
+460 SIGIKGV
-467 AKKVEFESSNFYD
+467 AKKVEFESSNYYD
-480 ASVYLQMQGL
+480 PSVYLQMQGL
-490 ATHNSVSTLYA
+490 ASHNSVSTLYA

-525 INPNFDYSSIQSL
+525 INPKFDYSSIQSL
-538 LAQMVEEGF
+538 LAQMVQEGF

-567 LASQGKKDYDAIN
+567 LASQGKKDFDAIN

-634 GGRLYAGLALFQGRN
+634 GGRLYAGMALFQGRN
-649 MSFVYDKFEVDF
+649 MSFIYDKFEVDF

-673 GKEDKNGQPI
+673 GVEGKDGQPI
-683 ANAMNSNIE
+683 ANAMSSNIE
-692 HLSGALLVDAPN
+692 GLSGALLVDAPN
-704 NKSGKEEMSIFPS
+704 NKSGKEEMGIFPS
-717 LQSKKHSFVFYDQPK
+717 LQSKKFSFVYYDQPQ
-732 TQAGVYT
+732 TQSGVYT

-749 FSFNGLD
+749 FAFNGLD

-780 TILVREEDKSFG
+780 TIIVRDEDKSFG
-792 FIHKTPAIGYTTYSK
+792 FIHKTPATGYSTYTK

-821 LIGKGKLE
+821 LVGKGKLE

-854 FMEEDRASKV
+854 FMEEDRANKV

-878 LPFKDSMYVTS
+878 LPFKDSMYVIS
-889 KAKDFELFKANGY
+889 KAKAFELFKSPGY
-902 THKGV
+902 THKGT

-971 AQKGLFK
+971 AQKGQFK
-978 ANLQTASTTLPLD
+978 ANSQTASTTLPLD

-1002 DMKGK
+1002 DMKAK
-1007 TIEFKADPKKP
+1007 TIQFKADPNKP
-1018 GSFVSIDPAQDTLSF
+1018 GRFVSIDPAQDTLAF
-1033 EGKTALYDLKTNLLR
+1033 EGKTALYDMKTNLLR
-1048 IGGVKQ
+1048 VGGVKQ
-1054 IKSADAFVNIP
+1054 IKSADAYINIP

-1070 FIQPGGRMRTIY
+1070 YVQPGGRMRTIY
-1082 NAQIVADTVSKY
+1082 NAQIVADTISKY
-1094 HTINK
+1094 HTINR

-1110 KATGFYEYNIPGYNQ
+1110 KATGFYAYNIPGYNQ

-1139 VAANRLVQTYAT
+1139 QAANRRVQTFAT
-1151 ADIPEKDSF
+1151 AEIPEKDSF

-1175 SSDQNMTFKGYAQL
+1175 SSDQNMTFRGLAQL

-1195 KTNWFTLQTK
+1195 KTNWFTLQSE
-1205 IDRKE
+1205 IDRKD
-1210 PLIRVKLAKDSD
+1210 PLLRVKLSKDPED
-1222 DSPMVTGFYLSR
+1222 NPMVTGFYLSR
-1234 ETGEMYPRIM
+1234 ETGEVYPRIM
-1244 LPALQRADRAMI
+1244 LPAYQRADRALI

-1265 PANDRF
+1265 SANDRF

-1281 KSERGSKLIFDNRV
+1281 KSERGAKLIFDNRV
-1295 ATVQAEGPINIGSGL
+1295 GTVLAEGPLNICSGL
-1310 ELMSIKAA
+1310 EVMNVKAA
-1318 GRLKSDYNTVTDS
+1318 GRLKSDYNTATDTS
-1331 TYFSVTGEIISAFDI
+1331 YFTVTGEFISALDMAI
-1346 PIPAKL
+1346 PPKL
-1352 IELMINEIKAAA
+1352 MDLMINEIKAAT
-1364 FDAQPSVYNTNMAF
+1364 FDAQPSVYNTNLAF
-1378 YQPALHEFVSD
+1378 YQPALHELVSD
-1389 EKDWEEVLS
+1389 DKDWEETLS
-1398 NTRLN
+1398 NARLN

-1418 GRQSVTWNREYT
+1418 GRQSVTWNNEYS

-1438 IPLISIAGQPIN
+1438 IPLISIGGQPIN
-1450 KSLNIMLQ
+1450 KSLNIMVQ
-1458 YKMPTTGND
+1458 YKMPKNGD
-1467 ALGIYIKPSADLWYL
+1467 DGLSIYIKASSELWYC
-1482 FVYQNTDE
+1482 FGYQSDE
-1490 GGALSITS
+1490 KGALLNITS
-1498 GSPRFN
+1498 SSTRFN
-1504 DLLASLKGKDI
+1504 DLLASMKPKELQI
-1515 KTKMPNGKTFEV
+1515 KMANGKVLEIAL
-1527 VPVDPAEGPKFV
+1527 VDPSSANNFV
-1539 NKVRNGRLKE
+1539 NKVKNGRLKE

>member
-1 MQPVYSTTFPRLF
+1 MRTIYSAALIAHLPKSMRFIISFLLF
-14 FANHLHRERPA
+14 FC
-25 RFLKTYRSQNIA
+25 A
-37 AFFVALIFLLCA
+37 AD
-49 GNISAQKFPEN
+49 ISAQKFPET
-60 TNEFVDKLGEYMTL
+60 TNEFVDKLGEFMTF

-80 EESFAVFKKMH
+80 EESFAVFRKMH
-91 KAGAFP
+91 KAGGFP
-97 EWQMKRMVSVA
+97 ESEMKHIITFA
-108 NLMGN
+108 NLLGN
-113 QNLPAFPYFKNYVNA
+113 QNLPAYPYFKNYLNA
-128 IVAAKND
+128 IVAAKNSQ
-135 RDTTLFRRWHTFTEE
+135 DTTLFRRWHAFAEA
-150 SLAGLEKGRTKSVGL
+150 SLAGLEKGRTKSVGY

-175 QRALKSGEGGSATW
+175 GGALKTGEGGSATW
-189 KIKGGKFDFAYSDR
+189 KIKGGKFEFSYADR
-203 EPSLVCTG
+203 EPTLICTG

-221 SVTIHN
+221 SVMVKN
-227 TSGLYKPFEQM
+227 TSGRYKPFDQL
-238 WIGVGG
+238 WIGEGG

-259 LLTKYKVE
+259 LLTRYKVE
-267 TQKPLFSCDT
+267 TQKPLFTCDT
-277 ATLFYPLY
+277 ATLYYPLY
-285 FKEGV
+285 FKDGV

-301 PKLAS
+301 PRLNSA
-306 TKADSLRDVQFPRF
+306 KADSLRDVQYPRF

-343 LAGNSFYGYGTGSE
+343 LAGNSLYGYGTSKE
-357 PAQMTVYNKKHEK
+357 PAQMTVYNKKREK
-370 VFHGKANLFII
+370 VFHGNAQLFVI

-387 VAENVDAKLFMDT
+387 VAENVDAKLYMDN

-417 IITLM
+417 VITLL

-431 PFYSSFYNMNLNTDK
+431 PFFSSFYNMNLNTDK
-446 LAWHLNA
+446 IAWHLNS

-460 STGIKGV
+460 HTGIKGV
-467 AKKVEFESSNFYD
+467 AQKVEFESSNYYD
-480 ASVYLQMQGL
+480 PSVYLQMQGL
-490 ATHNSVSTLYA
+490 ASHNSVSTLYA
-501 LWLKTD
+501 LWLKSDQD
-507 KDKDDN
+507 KEDN
-513 GRIVTDNQFAME
+513 GRIVKDNEFAME
-525 INPNFDYSSIQSL
+525 INPKFDYSSIQSL
-538 LAQMVEEGF
+538 LAQMVQEGF
-547 INYYFSRHEIE
+547 INYYFDRHEIE

-567 LASQGKKDYDAIN
+567 LASQGKKDFDAIN
-580 IISESTTTNAKLN
+580 IISESTKANAQLN

-599 EIYSVKKLEL
+599 AIYEVKKVEL

-661 DSVQHLDFYIPT
+661 DSVRHLDFYIPSGQT
-673 GKEDKNGQPI
+673 DKNGEPI
-683 ANAMNSNIE
+683 ANAMSSNIE

-704 NKSGKEEMSIFPS
+704 NKSGKEEMNIFPS
-717 LQSKKHSFVFYDQPK
+717 LQSKKFSFVFYDQPQ
-732 TQAGVYT
+732 TQKGVYT

-780 TILVREEDKSFG
+780 TIVVRDEDKSFG
-792 FIHKTPAIGYTTYSK
+792 FIHKTPPVGYPTYTK
-807 KGNYTGTLDLSNKG
+807 KGNFTGALDLSNKG
-821 LIGKGKLE
+821 LLGKGKLE

-838 DLIFR
+838 DLVFR

-854 FMEEDRASKV
+854 FMQEDRASKV

-878 LPFKDSMYVTS
+878 LPFKDSMYVES
-889 KAKDFELFKANGY
+889 KAKAFELFKASGY
-902 THKGV
+902 THKGT

-921 EWAEGKLTS
+921 EWSEGKLTS

-961 RNVDG
+961 RNIDG

-971 AQKGLFK
+971 VQKGQFK

-991 KYRTS
+991 KYLTS

-1002 DMKGK
+1002 DMKAK
-1007 TIEFKADPKKP
+1007 TIEFKADPNKP
-1018 GSFVSIDPAQDTLSF
+1018 GRFVSIDPAQDTLAF
-1033 EGKTALYDLKTNLLR
+1033 EGKTALYDMKTNLLR

-1054 IKSADAFVNIP
+1054 IKSADAYVFIP

-1082 NAQIVADTVSKY
+1082 NAQIIADTISKY
-1094 HTINK
+1094 HTINR

-1110 KATGFYEYNIPGYNQ
+1110 KATGFYQYNIPGYNQ
-1125 EVFFNDIQGKYQTI
+1125 EVFFQDIQGKYQTI
-1139 VAANRLVQTYAT
+1139 EGSNRRVQTYGT
-1151 ADIPEKDSF
+1151 AEIPEKDSF

-1175 SSDQNMTFKGYAQL
+1175 SSDQNMTFKGLAQL
-1189 VADKLP
+1189 NASKLP
-1195 KTNWFTLQTK
+1195 KTNWFTLQTE
-1205 IDRKE
+1205 IDRKD
-1210 PLIRVKLAKDSD
+1210 PLIRVKLAKDPED
-1222 DSPMVTGFYLSR
+1222 NPMVTGFYLSR

-1244 LPALQRADRAMI
+1244 LPALQRADRAIM

-1271 IFGDSLKVLG
+1271 IFGDSLKVMG
-1281 KSERGSKLIFDNRV
+1281 KSEVGPKLIFDNRV
-1295 ATVQAEGPINIGSGL
+1295 ATVQAEGPLNIGSGL
-1310 ELMSIKAA
+1310 EMMKVKAA
-1318 GRLKSDYNTVTDS
+1318 GRLKSDYNSVTDTS
-1331 TYFSVTGEIISAFDI
+1331 YFEVTGEMISAFEM
-1346 PIPAKL
+1346 PIPQKVMDQL
-1352 IELMINEIKAAA
+1352 INEIKAAT
-1364 FDAQPSVYNTNMAF
+1364 FDAPPAVYNTNMAF

-1389 EKDWEEVLS
+1389 DKDWEEMLA

-1403 AVLLPKKDDKFAFVL
+1403 AALLPKKDDKFAFVL
-1418 GRQSVTWNREYT
+1418 GRQAVTWNREYS

-1438 IPLISIAGQPIN
+1438 IPLISLGGQPIN
-1450 KSLNIMLQ
+1450 KSLNVMVQ
-1458 YKMPTTGND
+1458 YKMPTTGDD

-1482 FVYQNTDE
+1482 FVYQNSDE
-1490 GGALSITS
+1490 GGVLSIAS
-1498 GSPRFN
+1498 GSEKFN
-1504 DLLASLKGKDI
+1504 ELLNSLKGKDI
-1515 KTKMPNGKTFEV
+1515 KTKMPNGKTIEV
-1527 VPVDPAEGPKFV
+1527 IPVDAGEGPKFV

>member
-1 MQPVYSTTFPRLF
+1 MHSAYSFVFPRTFTACF
-14 FANHLHRERPA
+14 FALLFLHL
-25 RFLKTYRSQNIA
+25 
-37 AFFVALIFLLCA
+37 A
-49 GNISAQKFPEN
+49 GGVSAQKFPEN
-60 TNEFVDKLGEYMTL
+60 SNEFVDKLGEYMTL

-80 EESFAVFKKMH
+80 EESFAVFRKAH
-91 KAGAFP
+91 KSGAFP
-97 EWQMKRMVSVA
+97 ESEMKHIISVA
-108 NLMGN
+108 NMLGN
-113 QNLPAFPYFKNYVNA
+113 QSLPAFPYFKNYVNA
-128 IVAAKND
+128 VMAAKRD
-135 RDTTLFRRWHTFTEE
+135 PDTTLFRRWHSFAEE

-165 LLEFSVDFME
+165 LLEFSVDFMQE
-175 QRALKSGEGGSATW
+175 RALKSGEGGSATW
-189 KIKGGKFDFAYSDR
+189 KIKNGKFAFAYSDR

-221 SVTIHN
+221 SVTIQN
-227 TSGLYKPFEQM
+227 TNGRYKPFDQM
-238 WIGVGG
+238 WIGDGG

-259 LLTKYKVE
+259 VLTRYKVE

-277 ATLFYPLY
+277 ATLYYPLY
-285 FKEGV
+285 FKNGI

-301 PKLAS
+301 PKLA
-306 TKADSLRDVQFPRF
+306 TAKADSLRDVQFPRF

-357 PAQMTVYNKKHEK
+357 PAQMTVYNKKREK
-370 VFHGKANLFII
+370 VFHGQAQLFVI

-387 VAENVDAKLFMDT
+387 VAESVDAKLFMDN

-407 ADFRIDIPKQ
+407 AGFRIDIPKQ
-417 IITLM
+417 VITLM
-422 RGEKGSSRN
+422 RGERGSSNN
-431 PFYSSFYNMNLNTDK
+431 PFFSSFYNMNLNTDK
-446 LAWHLNA
+446 IAWHLNA

-460 STGIKGV
+460 HTGIKGV
-467 AKKVEFESSNFYD
+467 AQKVEFESSNYYD
-480 ASVYLQMQGL
+480 PSVYLQMQGL
-490 ATHNSVSTLYA
+490 ASHNSVSTLYA

-525 INPNFDYSSIQSL
+525 INPKFDYSSIQSL
-538 LAQMVEEGF
+538 LAQMVKEGF
-547 INYYFSRHEIE
+547 INYYFDRHEIE

-567 LASQGKKDYDAIN
+567 LASQGKKDFDAIN
-580 IISESTTTNAKLN
+580 IISESTKANAKLN

-599 EIYSVKKLEL
+599 EIYEVKKLEL

-617 IPNENE
+617 IPNERE

-673 GKEDKNGQPI
+673 GQTDKNGEPI
-683 ANAMNSNIE
+683 ANAMSSNIE

-704 NKSGKEEMSIFPS
+704 NKSGKEEMAIFPS
-717 LQSKKHSFVFYDQPK
+717 LQSKKFSFVFYDQPK
-732 TQAGVYT
+732 TQRGVYT

-780 TILVREEDKSFG
+780 TIIVRDEDKSFG
-792 FIHKTPAIGYTTYSK
+792 FIHKTPATGYPTYTK

-854 FMEEDRASKV
+854 FMEEDRASAV
-864 KVPQAKGEDVSVNW
+864 KVPQAKGEEVSVNW
-878 LPFKDSMYVTS
+878 LPFKDSMYVES
-889 KAKDFELFKANGY
+889 KVNAFSLFKAPGY
-902 THKGV
+902 THKGT

-930 KIISYGP
+930 KIISYAP

-954 NGIALDS
+954 TGIALDS

-971 AQKGLFK
+971 AQKGQFK
-978 ANLQTASTTLPLD
+978 ANSETANTTLPLN

-996 MNEFTW
+996 MNEFNW
-1002 DMKGK
+1002 DMKTK
-1007 TIEFKADPKKP
+1007 IIKFKADPTKP
-1018 GSFVSIDPAQDTLSF
+1018 GRFVSIDPSRDTLSF
-1033 EGKTALYDLKTNLLR
+1033 EGKTALYDMKSNLLF

-1054 IKSADAFVNIP
+1054 IKSADAYINIP
-1065 DTSDI
+1065 DTSNI
-1070 FIQPGGRMRTIY
+1070 YIQPGGSMRTIY
-1082 NAQIVADTVSKY
+1082 NAQIVADTASKY
-1094 HTINK
+1094 HTINR
-1099 ATVDIGGKKLY
+1099 ATVDIVGKKLY
-1110 KATGFYEYNIPGYNQ
+1110 KATGFYQYNIPGYNQ
-1125 EVFFNDIQGKYQTI
+1125 EVFFQDIQGKYQTI
-1139 VAANRLVQTYAT
+1139 EGANRRVQTYAT
-1151 ADIPEKDSF
+1151 AEIPEKDSF

-1175 SSDQNMTFKGYAQL
+1175 SSDQNMTFKGLAQL
-1189 VADKLP
+1189 DASKLP
-1195 KTNWFTLQTK
+1195 KTNWFTLQTE
-1205 IDRKE
+1205 IDRKD
-1210 PLIRVKLAKDSD
+1210 PLIRVKLAKDPED
-1222 DSPMVTGFYLSR
+1222 NPMVTGFYLSK

-1244 LPALQRADRAMI
+1244 LPALQRADRAII

-1271 IFGDSLKVLG
+1271 IFGDSLKVLA
-1281 KSERGSKLIFDNRV
+1281 KTETGSKMIFDNRV
-1295 ATVQAEGPINIGSGL
+1295 GTVLADGPLNIGSGL
-1310 ELMSIKAA
+1310 DLMKVKAA
-1318 GRLKSDYNTVTDS
+1318 GRLKSDYNSVTDS
-1331 TYFSVTGEIISAFDI
+1331 TYFSVTGEIISGLEI
-1346 PIPAKL
+1346 PIPQKL
-1352 IELMINEIKAAA
+1352 VDLMINEIKAAT
-1364 FDAQPSVYNTNMAF
+1364 FDAQPSVYNTSMAF

-1389 EKDWEEVLS
+1389 EKDWEEMVS
-1398 NTRLN
+1398 NARLN
-1403 AVLLPKKDDKFAFVL
+1403 AILLPKKDDKFAFVL
-1418 GRQSVTWNREYT
+1418 GRQSVTWNKEYT

-1438 IPLISIAGQPIN
+1438 IPLISVAGQPIN
-1450 KSLNIMLQ
+1450 KSLNVMVQ
-1458 YKMPTTGND
+1458 YKMPNTGDD
-1467 ALGIYIKPSADLWYL
+1467 ALGIYIKPSAELWYL

-1498 GSPRFN
+1498 GSARFN
-1504 DLLASLKGKDI
+1504 ELLAGLKGKDI
-1515 KTKMPNGKTFEV
+1515 KMKMANGKTLEV

>member
-1 MQPVYSTTFPRLF
+1 MQQAYSTAFPRLF
-14 FANHLHRERPA
+14 FALMFVMGFNALH
-25 RFLKTYRSQNIA
+25 
-37 AFFVALIFLLCA
+37 
-49 GNISAQKFPEN
+49 AQRFPEN
-60 TNEFVDKLGEYMTL
+60 GNEFVEELGKFMTL

-80 EESFAVFKKMH
+80 EEAFAVFRKMH

-97 EWQMKRMVSVA
+97 EWETKRIVSVA
-108 NLMGN
+108 NLMSS
-113 QNLPAFPYFKNYVNA
+113 QNLSAFPYFKNYVNA
-128 IVAAKND
+128 ITAAKND
-135 RDTTLFRRWHTFTEE
+135 PDTTLFRRWMNFTEE
-150 SLAGLEKGRTKSVGL
+150 SLAGLEKGRAKSAGL
-165 LLEFSVDFME
+165 LLEFSIDFMSE
-175 QRALKSGEGGSATW
+175 RALKTGEGGSVTW
-189 KIKGGKFDFAYSDR
+189 KIRGGKYEFVYTDR
-203 EPSLVCTG
+203 VPSIVCTG

-221 SVTIHN
+221 SVMIRN
-227 TSGLYKPFEQM
+227 TNGRYLPFEQI
-238 WIGVGG
+238 WQGEGG
-244 KVSWAEAGMDSSIYA
+244 KVSWAEAGMDTSIYA
-259 LLTKYKVE
+259 LLTRYKVE
-267 TQKPLFSCDT
+267 AQKPLFSCDT

-285 FKEGV
+285 FKEGIM
-290 KGSFENNIVVR
+290 GSFENNVVVR
-301 PKLAS
+301 PKAA
-306 TKADSLRDVQFPRF
+306 TAKADSLRDVQFPRF

-330 RIGDNIEYLGGFR
+330 RIGENIEYLGGFR
-343 LAGNSFYGYGTGSE
+343 LAGNALYGYGTGSE
-357 PAQMTVYNKKHEK
+357 PAQMTVYNKKRQK
-370 VFHGKANLFII
+370 VFHGKAQQFVI

-407 ADFRIDIPKQ
+407 ADFRIDIPRQ
-417 IITLM
+417 VITLI

-431 PFYSSFYNMNLNTDK
+431 PFYSSFYNMNLNTDRVS
-446 LAWHLNA
+446 WHLNS
-453 DSLEIGG
+453 DSLAIGG
-460 STGIKGV
+460 HIGIKGT
-467 AKKVEFESSNFYD
+467 AQKVEFESSNYYD

-490 ATHNSVSTLYA
+490 GSHNPVSTLYA

-507 KDKDDN
+507 RDKDDN
-513 GRIVTDNQFAME
+513 GRIVKDNEFAME
-525 INPNFDYSSIQSL
+525 INPKFDYSSIQSL
-538 LAQMVEEGF
+538 LAQMVKEGF
-547 INYYFSRHEIE
+547 INYYFDRHEIE

-580 IISESTTTNAKLN
+580 IISESTGANAKLD

-599 EIYSVKKLEL
+599 EIYAVKKLEL

-634 GGRLYAGLALFQGRN
+634 GGRLYAGLALFQGRDMN
-649 MSFVYDKFEVDF
+649 FIYDKFEVNF

-673 GKEDKNGQPI
+673 GQEDKTGQPI
-683 ANAMNSNIE
+683 AHAMSSNIE

-704 NKSGKEEMSIFPS
+704 NKSGKEEMGIFPS
-717 LQSKKHSFVFYDQPK
+717 LQSKKHSFVFYDNPK
-732 TQAGVYT
+732 TQGGVYT

-765 NGQLFPATIFPPFKE
+765 RGELFPATIFPPFKE
-780 TILVREEDKSFG
+780 TIIVREEDKSFG
-792 FIHKTPAIGYTTYSK
+792 FIHKTPVAGYPTYTK
-807 KGNYTGTLDLSNKG
+807 KGLYTGALDLSNKG
-821 LIGKGKLE
+821 LLGKGKLE

-854 FMEEDRASKV
+854 FMEEDRASTV

-889 KAKDFELFKANGY
+889 KAKAFELFKSPGY

-907 LILTPSGLKGRGEF
+907 LILTPSGLKGNGEF

-971 AQKGLFK
+971 KQKGQFK
-978 ANLQTASTTLPLD
+978 ANLLTANTTLPLD
-991 KYRTS
+991 QYRTS

-1002 DMKGK
+1002 DMKAK
-1007 TIEFKADPKKP
+1007 TIEFKADPNKP
-1018 GSFVSIDPAQDTLSF
+1018 GRFVSIDPKQDTLAF
-1033 EGKTALYDLKTNLLR
+1033 EGKTALYDMKTNLLR

-1054 IKSADAFVNIP
+1054 IKSADAYVYVP

-1082 NAQIVADTVSKY
+1082 QAQIVADTVSKY
-1094 HTINK
+1094 HTINR
-1099 ATVDIGGKKLY
+1099 ATVDIEGKNVY
-1110 KATGFYEYNIPGYNQ
+1110 KATGFYAYNIPGYEQ
-1125 EVFFNDIQGKYQTI
+1125 EVFFQDIQGKYQTI
-1139 VAANRLVQTYAT
+1139 EGSNRKVQTFAN

-1160 RVDVKTLFKGDMILN
+1160 RVDVKTLFKGNMTLN
-1175 SSDQNMTFKGYAQL
+1175 STKQNMRFEGQAQL

-1195 KTNWFTLQTK
+1195 KTNWFTLQTEV
-1205 IDRKE
+1205 DRKD
-1210 PLIRVKLAKDSD
+1210 PLFYVKLSKDPED
-1222 DSPMVTGFYLSR
+1222 NPMVTGFYISR

-1244 LPALQRADRAMI
+1244 LPALQRVDRGII

-1265 PANDRF
+1265 AANDRF

-1281 KSERGSKLIFDNRV
+1281 KSERGARLVFDNRV
-1295 ATVQAEGPINIGSGL
+1295 GTVQAEGPLNIGGGL
-1310 ELMSIKAA
+1310 ELMKIKAA

-1331 TYFSVTGEIISAFDI
+1331 TYFEVTGEMISAFEM
-1346 PIPAKL
+1346 PIPPKL
-1352 IELMINEIKAAA
+1352 VELMINEIKAAT
-1364 FDAQPSVYNTNMAF
+1364 FDAQPAIYNTQMAF

-1389 EKDWEEVLS
+1389 EKDWEETLA
-1398 NTRLN
+1398 NARLN
-1403 AVLLPKKDDKFAFVL
+1403 AILLPKKDDNFAFVM
-1418 GRQSVTWNREYT
+1418 GRQILTWNNEYS
-1430 SFFTLEDR
+1430 SFFTVEDR
-1438 IPLISIAGQPIN
+1438 VPLISIAGQPIN
-1450 KSLNIMLQ
+1450 KSLNIMIQ
-1458 YKMPTTGND
+1458 YKMPKNGDD
-1467 ALGIYIKPSADLWYL
+1467 ALGIYIKASAELWYL

-1490 GGALSITS
+1490 GAAISITS
-1498 GSPRFN
+1498 SSTRFN
-1504 DLLASLKGKDI
+1504 DLLVSLKGKDV
-1515 KTKMPNGKTFEV
+1515 KMKMPNGKTLEI
-1527 VPVDPAEGPKFV
+1527 VPVDPGEGGKFV

>member
-1 MQPVYSTTFPRLF
+1 MQQSYINPI
-14 FANHLHRERPA
+14 A
-25 RFLKTYRSQNIA
+25 RW
-37 AFFVALIFLLCA
+37 IFLLVFSF
-49 GNISAQKFPEN
+49 SAPALFAQTQPKFPDN
-60 TNEFVDKLGEYMTL
+60 TNEFVEKLGEFMTL

-80 EESFAVFKKMH
+80 EESFTVFKKMH

-97 EWQMKRMVSVA
+97 EWEMKRIISVA
-108 NLMGN
+108 NMMGS
-113 QNLPAFPYFKNYVNA
+113 QNLSSFPYFKNYINA
-128 IVAAKND
+128 VTGAKNSA
-135 RDTTLFRRWHTFTEE
+135 DTTLFRRWHSFVEE
-150 SLAGLEKGRTKSVGL
+150 SFAGLEKGRAKPAGL
-165 LLEFSVDFME
+165 LLDFSVDFME
-175 QRALKSGEGGSATW
+175 EKALKVGEGGSTTW
-189 KIKGGKFDFAYSDR
+189 KIKGGTIEFAYSDR
-203 EPSLVCTG
+203 EPSLICKNVTLVG
-211 VDLIGTRKTD
+211 VRKAD
-221 SVTIHN
+221 SVTIAN
-227 TSGLYKPFEQM
+227 TSGYYKPYEQL
-238 WIGVGG
+238 WFGEGG

-259 LLTKYKVE
+259 ILTKYKVE
-267 TQKPLFSCDT
+267 VQKPLFTCDT
-277 ATLFYPLY
+277 ATLYYPLY
-285 FKEGV
+285 FKDGI

-301 PKLAS
+301 NKTTSAKP
-306 TKADSLRDVQFPRF
+306 DSLQNFQFPRF

-343 LAGNSFYGYGTGSE
+343 LAGNSLYGFGTGSE
-357 PAQMTVYNKKHEK
+357 PAQMTVYNKKRQR
-370 VFHGKANLFII
+370 VFHGKAELFVI

-387 VAENVDAKLFMDT
+387 VAENVDAKLFMDS

-417 IITLM
+417 VITLM

-446 LAWHLNA
+446 VSWHLNA

-460 STGIKGV
+460 HTGIKGV
-467 AKKVEFESSNFYD
+467 AKKVEFESSNYYD
-480 ASVYLQMQGL
+480 PSVYLKMQGL
-490 ATHNSVSTLYA
+490 ASHNAVSTLYS

-507 KDKDDN
+507 QDKEDN
-513 GRIVTDNQFAME
+513 GRIVKDSEFAME
-525 INPNFDYSSIQSL
+525 INPKFDYSSIQSL

-567 LASQGKKDYDAIN
+567 LASQGKKDFDAIN
-580 IISESTTTNAKLN
+580 IISESTTANARLD

-599 EIYSVKKLEL
+599 SIFQVKKLEL
-609 SQRQKVAL
+609 SKRQKVAL

-634 GGRLYAGLALFQGRN
+634 GGRLFAGMTLFQGKN
-649 MSFVYDKFEVDF
+649 MSFLYDKFEVDF

-673 GKEDKNGQPI
+673 GDVDKNGQPI
-683 ANAMNSNIE
+683 ANAMSSNIE

-704 NKSGKEEMSIFPS
+704 NKSGKEDLGIFPS
-717 LQSKKHSFVFYDQPK
+717 LQSKKFSFVFYDQPA
-732 TQAGVYT
+732 TQRGVYT

-780 TILVREEDKSFG
+780 TIVVRDEDKSFG
-792 FIHKTPAIGYTTYSK
+792 FIHKTPVAGYPTYTK
-807 KGNYTGTLDLSNKG
+807 KGNFTGALDLSNKG
-821 LIGKGKLE
+821 LLGKGKLE

-838 DLIFR
+838 DLVFK

-854 FMEEDRASKV
+854 FMEEDRASAV
-864 KVPQAKGEDVSVNW
+864 KVPQAKGEEVSVNW

-889 KAKDFELFKANGY
+889 KAKAFELFKSPGY

-907 LILTPSGLKGRGEF
+907 LILTPSGLKGNGEF

-961 RNVDG
+961 RNVKG

-971 AQKGLFK
+971 KQKGQFK
-978 ANLQTASTTLPLD
+978 ANLLSGNTLLPLD
-991 KYRTS
+991 QYQTT
-996 MNEFTW
+996 MNEFSW
-1002 DMKGK
+1002 NMKAK
-1007 TIEFKADPKKP
+1007 TIEFKADLNRPAT
-1018 GSFVSIDPAQDTLSF
+1018 FVSTDPKQDSLSF
-1033 EGKTALYDLKTNLLR
+1033 QGKTALYDMNTNLLK

-1054 IKSADAFVNIP
+1054 IKAADAFINIP

-1094 HTINK
+1094 HNINK
-1099 ATVDIGGKKLY
+1099 ATVDIGGKFLY
-1110 KATGFYEYNIPGYNQ
+1110 KATGFYEYNIPGFNQ

-1139 VAANRLVQTYAT
+1139 KNGERKVQTFAT
-1151 ADIPEKDSF
+1151 AEIPEKDSF
-1160 RVDVKTLFKGDMILN
+1160 RVDVKTLFKGDMVLN
-1175 SSDQNMTFKGYAQL
+1175 SSTQNMTFRGFGRL
-1189 VADKLP
+1189 LADKLP
-1195 KTNWFTLQTK
+1195 ATNWFTLQTE
-1205 IDRKE
+1205 IDRKD
-1210 PLIRVKLAKDSD
+1210 PLILVKLAKDAD
-1222 DSPMVTGFYLSR
+1222 DSPMVTGFYVSR

-1244 LPALQRADRAMI
+1244 LPALQRADRPII

-1281 KSERGSKLIFDNRV
+1281 KSERGAKLIFDNRV
-1295 ATVQAEGPINIGSGL
+1295 GTVNAEGPLNLCSGL
-1310 ELMSIKAA
+1310 ELMNVKAA

-1331 TYFSVTGEIISAFDI
+1331 TTFDVTGEFISAFELTL
-1346 PIPAKL
+1346 PPKL
-1352 IELMINEIKAAA
+1352 VELMINEIKAAT

-1389 EKDWEEVLS
+1389 DKDWEEVLS
-1398 NTRLN
+1398 NTRGN
-1403 AVLLPKKDDKFAFVL
+1403 AIMLPKKDDKFAFVF
-1418 GRQSVTWNREYT
+1418 GRQSVLWNNEYS

-1438 IPLISIAGQPIN
+1438 IPVISIAGQPIN
-1450 KSLNIMLQ
+1450 KSLNVMIQ
-1458 YKMPTTGND
+1458 YKMPSNGD
-1467 ALGIYIKPSADLWYL
+1467 DGLSFYIKASAELWYC
-1482 FVYQNTDE
+1482 FGYQSDE
-1490 GGALSITS
+1490 KGALLNITS
-1498 GSPRFN
+1498 SSTRFN
-1504 DLLASLKGKDI
+1504 DMLAAMKPKDLMI
-1515 KTKMPNGKTFEV
+1515 KMPNGKTLEIAL
-1527 VPVDPAEGPKFV
+1527 VDPSSANNFV
-1539 NKVRNGRLKE
+1539 NKVRNGRTKN